1 MRPGSTIGQAT
12 SDLVRVQQS
21 LGERFP
27 ASDKGW
33 SVSVWDMKEGR
44 VAAYRQALWLVF
56 AAVALLL
63 AIAIANIAGLM
74 LVELHRRA
82 RELAIRQAIGGSRA
96 QVVAAVMREVLLIA
110 GAGLVGGA
118 AASVGLG
125 RVFA

>member
-27 ASDKGW
+27 ASDKGG
-33 SVSVWDMKEGR
+33 SVSVWHMKEGR

-63 AIAIANIAGLM
+63 AIAIANIAILM
-74 LVELHRRA
+74 LVGLHRRQ
-82 RELAIRQAIGGSRA
+82 RQLAIRQAIRRRRA
-96 QVVAAVMREVLLIA
+96 HRPHA
-110 GAGLVGGA
+110 GI
-118 AASVGLG
+118 
-125 RVFA
+125 